1 MHTQSK
7 YRAPA
12 LERGLEIIELL
23 AFAPTPMNLT
33 DICTRLNRKPTELF
47 RVLQVL
53 EKRHFIMRRDATRG
67 YVLTDKIFHLANE
80 QTSGPAIPASTI
92 TLMRELSDRVS
103 QSCHLAVAS
112 VDEAVVIE
120 RIDPSGDVAF
130 TVALG
135 FRRHVAEMAAGIVL
149 FAFQSRET
157 RLHWLTR
164 LAMPDDAKAAF
175 VARADR
181 ARHSGYVEENSS
193 FAPGITDL
201 CAPILQRG
209 CAIAAVT
216 IPYVQ
221 TNAQELSC
229 EQVVLELC
237 KATYKM
243 SEKADEA

>member
-1 MHTQSK
+1 MQPK

-23 AFAPTPMNLT
+23 ASASSSMSLA
-33 DICTRLNRKPTELF
+33 DICTRLDRKPDELF
-47 RVLQVL
+47 RMLQVL
-53 EKRHFIMRRDATRG
+53 ENRRFIMRSEGTRA
-67 YVLTDKIFHLANE
+67 YELTDRMFQLAIA
-80 QTSGPAIPASTI
+80 QKAGPAFPACVA
-92 TLMRELSDRVS
+92 TLMRDLSDHVS

-112 VDEAVVIE
+112 ADEAVVIE
-120 RIDPSGDVAF
+120 RVDPAGDLAF

-157 RLHWLTR
+157 RLHWLAR
-164 LAMPDDAKAAF
+164 LAMPDDAKAVF

-181 ARHSGYVEENSS
+181 ARHSGYVQENSS

-221 TNAQELSC
+221 TNTPAMSRER
-229 EQVVLELC
+229 VIIELC
-237 KATYKM
+237 KSAHWM
-243 SEKADEA
+243 SEKAMGA